1 MKVDWT
7 MNSHWITHTF
17 VLEWLGEFV
26 LFNPANLNPNSLNL
40 PLAAR
45 RPLCILRHCV
55 TWLCHIQ
62 EPTLGMATL
71 RRKKNHIAVDSARYP
86 PHTTDPGCTH
96 STWQF
101 YDCSFEWTIDPVQN
115 INISSNQTNSIVK
128 KSKLRLQPRFRT
140 LGGTGVERQISIL
153 WVAYNSANTNRGI
166 PFLRQTIS
174 LGRHLFFV
182 LRSEFFV
189 VLTNVN
195 GLLFHWTILLPTQQT
210 F

>member
-1 MKVDWT
+1 MIVPYPRANSWDGNSEEEKESHCSWLCTLPSPHDWPG
-7 MNSHWITHTF
+7 
-17 VLEWLGEFV
+17 LY
-26 LFNPANLNPNSLNL
+26 SLH
-40 PLAAR
+40 LA
-45 RPLCILRHCV
+45 ILRLFIWMDNRPRSEYKHF
-55 TWLCHIQ
+55 I
-62 EPTLGMATL
+62 
-71 RRKKNHIAVDSARYP
+71 
-86 PHTTDPGCTH
+86 
-96 STWQF
+96 
-101 YDCSFEWTIDPVQN
+101 
-115 INISSNQTNSIVK
+115 NQTNSIVK